1 MSFLRKV
8 YNRLV
13 KFDQDGSLYS
23 PHGVEQ
29 REEKGFEG
37 ITVSPSLRSTP
48 HTPKEELGIGAL
60 VTADI
65 ERLYNGR

>member
-29 REEKGFEG
+29 REEKRFDVH
-37 ITVSPSLRSTP
+37 TLLPSLRSTP
-48 HTPKEELGIGAL
+48 PLYEEELGIGAL
-60 VTADI
+60 VTEDLK
-65 ERLYNGR
+65 RLKGV